1 MRLQNSILCKW
12 HTTFGTCNWLL
23 YFIILLMGFQTT
35 TLYKS
40 LHILNGQIASLGC
53 VSLNVFQLTTLQK
66 CLITLATRKWLL
78 SYMNPC
84 VTLCIWHVTNRTGKW
99 FSSPVDMFMC
109 LQGMIMYK
117 WFFTVGARKWPLSC
131 TDPVMFLQFI
141 IFFTGLVTFC
151 RGK

>member
-1 MRLQNSILCKW
+1 MAPLFHQSFDGFSNHYFVQITSHFEWTNS
-12 HTTFGTCNWLL
+12 F
-23 YFIILLMGFQTT
+23 
-35 TLYKS
+35 S
-40 LHILNGQIASLGC
+40 GC
-53 VSLNVFQLTTLQK
+53 VSLNVFQLTTLRK
-66 CLITLATRKWLL
+66 CLVTLAARKWLL

-117 WFFTVGARKWPLSC
+117 WFFTVGARKWLLSC